1 MSARPFAI
9 PVLLGLLALG
19 ALGGAARARAD
30 DPAPP
35 PPPVPAPLPAP
46 APDPAPTPPSPLEV
60 KLTAPRGGQT
70 SERVIGIAGTVRGF
84 PSDRITLVV
93 NGIPMSVGVDGSG
106 AFHQP
111 QVLSPGLNT
120 IRAVAELD
128 GVAAEDA
135 VAVYAQVPAKDLR
148 VTLTWDT
155 PGTDVDLWLTGPD
168 GEKIL
173 YSHREGKAGGTLDTD
188 VTTGF
193 GPEPYTQARLQKGTY
208 RVQAHAYRIERPTR
222 VELTVVRFEGTPEEE
237 RSVVRGVLLQ
247 TNDVLEV
254 GEFTAP

>member
-1 MSARPFAI
+1 MSTRRVRFASCAGL
-9 PVLLGLLALG
+9 VTLLV
-19 ALGGAARARAD
+19 LGGSVRARAD
-30 DPAPP
+30 DPAPT
-35 PPPVPAPLPAP
+35 PAPAP
-46 APDPAPTPPSPLEV
+46 APDPARPLPMEV
-60 KLTAPRGGQT
+60 RLTSPRGGQT
-70 SERVIGIAGTVRGF
+70 SERVISIAGTVRGIQT
-84 PSDRITLVV
+84 DRITLVV
-93 NGIPMSVGVDGSG
+93 NGIPMSVGVDGNG
-106 AFHQP
+106 AFQQP

-120 IRAVAELD
+120 IRAVAERD
-128 GVAAEDA
+128 AASFEDS

-193 GPEPYTQARLQKGTY
+193 GPETYTQARLEKGTY

-222 VELTVVRFEGTPEEE
+222 VELTVVRFEGTPEEQ

-247 TNDVLEV
+247 TNDVVEV

>member
-1 MSARPFAI
+1 MKARPAAMA
-9 PVLLGLLALG
+9 VLLGVLALVVFGLG
-19 ALGGAARARAD
+19 ALARAD

-35 PPPVPAPLPAP
+35 TPAPAPVPAPAP
-46 APDPAPTPPSPLEV
+46 EPAPTQSPPLEV
-60 KLTAPRGGQT
+60 RLTSPLGGQT
-70 SERVIGIAGTVRGF
+70 SERVIAIAGTVRGLEV
-84 PSDRITLVV
+84 DRITLVV
-93 NGIPMSVGVDGSG
+93 NGIPMSVGVDGAG
-106 AFHQP
+106 AFRQP

-120 IRAVAELD
+120 IRAVAER
-128 GVAAEDA
+128 GAESFEDS

-193 GPEPYTQARLQKGTY
+193 GPETYTQARVMKGTY

-222 VELTVVRFEGTPEEE
+222 VELNVVRFEGTPEEE
-237 RSVVRGVLLQ
+237 RIVVRGVLLQ
-247 TNDVLEV
+247 TNDVVEV
-254 GEFTAP
+254 GEFTVP